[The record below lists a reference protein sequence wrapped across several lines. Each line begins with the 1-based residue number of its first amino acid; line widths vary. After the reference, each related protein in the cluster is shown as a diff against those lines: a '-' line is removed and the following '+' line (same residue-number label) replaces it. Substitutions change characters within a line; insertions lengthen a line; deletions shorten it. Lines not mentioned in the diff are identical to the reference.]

1 MLRAINIIVF
11 TVLHGG
17 IRFMKNFKLTLCDA
31 LIERLVNLA
40 SLEEN
45 AQFQGVYLD
54 TLHKE
59 VRVRDQLRRSSAEY
73 SAHSSVRRA
82 SGCCVRNT

>member
-1 MLRAINIIVF
+1 MLRAIHIIVF
-11 TVLHGG
+11 PFLHGG
-17 IRFMKNFKLTLCDA
+17 ICFMKNFKLTLCDA

-54 TLHKE
+54 ALRKE
-59 VRVRDQLRRSSAEY
+59 VRVRDQLRRSSAEQP
-73 SAHSSVRRA
+73 AHSSVRCA
-82 SGCCVRNT
+82 SGCCVRNA